1 MLQRFLNWEME
12 HSTIGLAGAA
22 ILKNVW
28 FDVILSISL
37 DFRFYVLIDLFHR
50 KNLHLRKNCHLIN
63 ILYFL
68 LGYFKN
74 NDLQAIL

>member
-1 MLQRFLNWEME
+1 MLLRFLNLEMD
-12 HSTIGLAGAA
+12 HSTVELAVAA
-22 ILKNVW
+22 ILKQVW
-28 FDVILSISL
+28 FDVIFSISL
-37 DFRFYVLIDLFHR
+37 DFRFYILIYLFHR

-63 ILYFL
+63 VLYFL